1 MSASAPGPDAPR
13 ILLLGGTAEGTQK
26 AAECGLYV
34 VNVDKP
40 ALFEPAA
47 KEHCAQTHLI
57 DYQDIGLV
65 TTLARALHQHAPF
78 TRVLSQ
84 TEAGPLV
91 AGHLTTALGLA
102 GNGVDVTRLL
112 HDKLAL
118 RGLLNTRGLGRVAVR
133 RGTTFEALRDFV
145 AHHGGAVAKPTM
157 GSGSLAVRKVR
168 SPGEVA
174 EAWDWLVSFGVR
186 NFMVEELL
194 VGPELSVESFSVE
207 GRHSVLAITGKDNG
221 DGVVALAHVVPAELS
236 QDEAA
241 AVAALTCRM
250 LDAVGLVEG
259 PAHTE
264 VILTADG
271 PRVVES
277 HNRCAGGHINE
288 LVDMV
293 YGVDLERLTY
303 RLALPEPVTVP
314 EPAADGAAA
323 VRFLTP
329 PAGRVVS
336 VEGVDEARAAEGVV
350 RVEVK
355 AEPGQDVRPL
365 HWSEDRSGVVVVRA
379 ENSAAAARRARQ
391 VAESIEIRTKPSER
405 ESPTT
410 MGEVLAAA
418 AEVLD
423 PFAPEPSAPDS
434 LAQAQFAQQE
444 GPHACAPQSSTPPTT
459 SG

>member
-1 MSASAPGPDAPR
+1 MSTSAPGPDAPR
-13 ILLLGGTAEGTQK
+13 ILLLGGTAESARK
-26 AAECGLYV
+26 AAECGLSV

-65 TTLARALHQHAPF
+65 TVLAGALHQHAPF

-102 GNGVDVTRLL
+102 GNGVDVTRVL

-145 AHHGGAVAKPTM
+145 AHHGGAVVKPTM

-168 SPGEVA
+168 SPGEAA
-174 EAWDWLVSFGVR
+174 EAWDWLASFGVR
-186 NFMVEELL
+186 DFMVEELL
-194 VGPELSVESFSVE
+194 VGPELSVESFSVA

-221 DGVVALAHVVPAELS
+221 DGVVALGHVVPAELS
-236 QDEAA
+236 RDEASA
-241 AVAALTCRM
+241 IAALTCRM

-288 LVDMV
+288 LVAMV
-293 YGVDLERLTY
+293 HGVDLERLTY
-303 RLALPEPVTVP
+303 RLALPGPVTVP
-314 EPAADGAAA
+314 APAADGAAA

-329 PAGRVVS
+329 PAGRVES
-336 VEGVDEARAAEGVV
+336 VGGVDEARAADGVV

-365 HWSEDRSGVVVVRA
+365 RWSEDRSGVVVVRA

-391 VAESIEIRTKPSER
+391 VAESIEIRTRPSEQ
-405 ESPTT
+405 EPPTT
-410 MGEVLAAA
+410 MGDLLAAA
-418 AEVLD
+418 DEVLD
-423 PFAPEPSAPDS
+423 PFAQDPY
-434 LAQAQFAQQE
+434 AQGRFTQQE
-444 GPHACAPQSSTPPTT
+444 GPHACAPLSSTPPTT
-459 SG
+459 YG

>member
-1 MSASAPGPDAPR
+1 MSPSVPGPTAPR
-13 ILLLGGTAEGTQK
+13 ILLLGGTAESARK
-26 AAECGLYV
+26 AAECGLCV

-40 ALFEPAA
+40 VLFEPAA
-47 KEHCAQTHLI
+47 RKHCAQTHLI

-91 AGHLTTALGLA
+91 AGHLTTVLGIA
-102 GNGVDVTRLL
+102 GNGVGVARVL

-118 RGLLNTRGLGRVAVR
+118 RDLLNTRGLGSVAAR
-133 RGTTFEALRDFV
+133 RGTSCQALRDFV
-145 AHHGGAVAKPTM
+145 AHHGGAVVKPTK

-168 SPGEVA
+168 SAGEA
-174 EAWDWLVSFGVR
+174 TEAWDWLASYGVR
-186 NFMVEELL
+186 HFMVEELL
-194 VGPELSVESFSVE
+194 AGPELSVETFSVD
-207 GRHSVLAITGKDNG
+207 GRHTVLAITGKDNG
-221 DGVVALAHVVPAELS
+221 DGVVALGHVVPAELN
-236 QDEAA
+236 QEEAS

-288 LVDMV
+288 LVAMV
-293 YGVDLERLTY
+293 HGVDLERLTY
-303 RLALPEPVTVP
+303 RLAGPDPVTVP

-329 PAGRVVS
+329 PAGRVES
-336 VEGVDEARAAEGVV
+336 VEGVDEARAAAGVV

-355 AEPGQDVRPL
+355 VEPGQDVRPL

-391 VAESIEIRTKPSER
+391 VAESIEIRTEPSEQ
-405 ESPTT
+405 EPATT
-410 MGEVLAAA
+410 MGELLAAVD
-418 AEVLD
+418 EVLD
-423 PFAPEPSAPDS
+423 PFAQDPYTHGPSAQDS
-434 LAQAQFAQQE
+434 LAQQE
-444 GPHACAPQSSTPPTT
+444 GPHACAPLSSTPPATY
-459 SG
+459 G